1 MSNNKSKKIVN
12 NKLIIFGVLIVLLI
26 LVIIGLFAIRKNS
39 SSNSL
44 TPTVEN
50 TSIEKSKSYKLDL
63 RIYGTYNDKSVNKII
78 MVTNYENTD
87 KEIMIIDNSKEE
99 NYIVKDN
106 NKYKLEDEKLTEV
119 DSVLYEN
126 TSVYLDGVNKMKD
139 LKQTEDESIGKE
151 TFKVYKG
158 VISSKDVSDILK
170 EANLDIKV
178 DKDIETE
185 VWLTSDDY
193 VYKVYYKLDNLTIY
207 ASYFGYGKMNKVNL
221 EMYK

>member
-1 MSNNKSKKIVN
+1 MSNNKSKKKVN

-26 LVIIGLFAIRKNS
+26 LIIIGLLAIRKNN

-106 NKYKLEDEKLTEV
+106 KKYKLEDEKLTKV

-139 LKQTEDESIGKE
+139 LKQTEDKSIGKE

-221 EMYK
+221 DMYK

>member
-1 MSNNKSKKIVN
+1 MSNNMSKKIVN

-26 LVIIGLFAIRKNS
+26 VVIMGLLAVRKNN

-106 NKYKLEDEKLTEV
+106 KKYKLEDEKLTKV

-139 LKQTEDESIGKE
+139 LKQTEDKSIGKE

>member
-26 LVIIGLFAIRKNS
+26 VVIIGLLAVRKNN

-87 KEIMIIDNSKEE
+87 KEIMVIDNSKEE

-106 NKYKLEDEKLTEV
+106 KKYKLEDEKLTKV

-139 LKQTEDESIGKE
+139 LKQTEDKSIGKE

-221 EMYK
+221 DMYK

>member
-1 MSNNKSKKIVN
+1 MSNNMSKKIVN

-26 LVIIGLFAIRKNS
+26 VVIIGLLAVRKNN

-106 NKYKLEDEKLTEV
+106 KKYKLEDEKLTKV

-139 LKQTEDESIGKE
+139 LKQTEDKSIGKE

-221 EMYK
+221 DMYK

>member
-1 MSNNKSKKIVN
+1 MSNNKSKKKVN

-26 LVIIGLFAIRKNS
+26 VVIMGLLAVRKNN

-106 NKYKLEDEKLTEV
+106 KKYKLEDEKLTKV

-139 LKQTEDESIGKE
+139 LKQTEDKSIGKE

>member
-1 MSNNKSKKIVN
+1 MSNNKSKKKVN

-26 LVIIGLFAIRKNS
+26 VVIMGLLAVRKNN

-106 NKYKLEDEKLTEV
+106 KKYKLEDEKLTKV

-139 LKQTEDESIGKE
+139 LKQTEDKSIGKE

-221 EMYK
+221 DMYK

>member
-26 LVIIGLFAIRKNS
+26 VVIIGLLAVRKNN

-106 NKYKLEDEKLTEV
+106 KKYKLEDEKLTKV

-139 LKQTEDESIGKE
+139 LKQTEDKSIGKE

>member
-26 LVIIGLFAIRKNS
+26 VVIIGLLAIRKNN

-87 KEIMIIDNSKEE
+87 KEIMVIDNSKEE

-106 NKYKLEDEKLTEV
+106 KKYNLEDEKLTEV

-221 EMYK
+221 DMYK

>member
-1 MSNNKSKKIVN
+1 MSNNMSKKIVN

-26 LVIIGLFAIRKNS
+26 VVIMGLLAVRKNN

-106 NKYKLEDEKLTEV
+106 KKYKLEDEKLTKV

-139 LKQTEDESIGKE
+139 LKQTEDKSIGKE

-221 EMYK
+221 DMYK

>member
-26 LVIIGLFAIRKNS
+26 VVIIGLLAVRKNN

-87 KEIMIIDNSKEE
+87 KEIMVIDNSKEE

-106 NKYKLEDEKLTEV
+106 KKYKLEDEKLTKV

-139 LKQTEDESIGKE
+139 LKQTEDKSIGKE

>member
-26 LVIIGLFAIRKNS
+26 VVIIGLLAVRKNN

-106 NKYKLEDEKLTEV
+106 KKYKLEDEKLTKV

-139 LKQTEDESIGKE
+139 LKQTEDKSIGKE

-221 EMYK
+221 DMYK

>member
-26 LVIIGLFAIRKNS
+26 VVIIGLLAVRKNN

-106 NKYKLEDEKLTEV
+106 KKYKLEDEKLTKV
-119 DSVLYEN
+119 DSVLFEN

-221 EMYK
+221 DMYK

>member
-1 MSNNKSKKIVN
+1 MSNNMSKKIVN

-26 LVIIGLFAIRKNS
+26 LVIIGLLAVRKNN

-87 KEIMIIDNSKEE
+87 KEIMVIDNSKEE

-106 NKYKLEDEKLTEV
+106 KKYKLEDEKLTKV

-139 LKQTEDESIGKE
+139 LKQTEDKSIGKE

-221 EMYK
+221 DMYK

>member
-1 MSNNKSKKIVN
+1 MSNNMSKKIVN

-26 LVIIGLFAIRKNS
+26 LIIIGLLAIRKNN

-87 KEIMIIDNSKEE
+87 KEIMVIDNSKEE

-106 NKYKLEDEKLTEV
+106 KKYKLEDEKLTKV

-139 LKQTEDESIGKE
+139 LKQTEDKSIGKE

>member
-26 LVIIGLFAIRKNS
+26 VVIMGLLAVRKNN

-106 NKYKLEDEKLTEV
+106 KKYKLEDEKLTKV

-139 LKQTEDESIGKE
+139 LKQTEDKSIGKE

>member
-1 MSNNKSKKIVN
+1 MSNNKSKKKVN

-26 LVIIGLFAIRKNS
+26 LIIIGLLAIRKNN

-87 KEIMIIDNSKEE
+87 KEIMVIDNSKEE

-106 NKYKLEDEKLTEV
+106 KKYKLEDEKLTKV

-139 LKQTEDESIGKE
+139 LKQTEDKSIGKE

-221 EMYK
+221 DMYK

>member
-1 MSNNKSKKIVN
+1 MSNNMSKKIVN

-26 LVIIGLFAIRKNS
+26 VVIIGLLAIRKNS

-87 KEIMIIDNSKEE
+87 KEIMVIDNSKEE

-106 NKYKLEDEKLTEV
+106 KKYKLEDEKLTKV

-139 LKQTEDESIGKE
+139 LKQTEDKSIGKE

-221 EMYK
+221 DMYK